1 MPLLLSNDDAAQLLT
16 LQESVEALR
25 EAVGE
30 WAQGDAAAIPRHNF
44 FVPAAQK
51 DHFFQFGIMSGGSKN
66 KHLYCL
72 RIMADVLHYNR
83 QGDLLTRE
91 KYAIEP
97 GTYCGLLFLFSTDN
111 AEPLAIMPDGLIQ
124 HMRVAGETA
133 VGVDLLANKDA
144 TTIGMLGSGGMARS
158 FAQAISVVRDIKR
171 INVFSPT
178 KDHREKYAKEMAGE
192 LGIEVVAVA
201 GPDHAVQHADIV
213 CLCTDSLLPVFST
226 DWLEP
231 GMLVCSVGGGGGAG
245 DVSGDKSR
253 FAGDFGISTDDLASV
268 ENRGGGYMIGYS
280 YYAGSEEDF
289 AGIPPEAWRRADQAG
304 RTAATRLLDVIA
316 GRAPGRVNAS
326 DALHLSGGGYTSV
339 GFAALAGVVY
349 RNAKERGLGQDLP
362 LEWFV
367 QKIRD

>member
-16 LQESVEALR
+16 LKESVAALR
-25 EAVGE
+25 EAVAE
-30 WAQGDAAAIPRHNF
+30 WAAGDAAAIPRHNF
-44 FVPAAQK
+44 FVPAGEQGQY
-51 DHFFQFGIMSGGSKN
+51 FQFGIMSGGSKN
-66 KHLYCL
+66 QHLYCL
-72 RIMADVLHYNR
+72 RIMDDILHYER

-97 GTYCGLLFLFSTDN
+97 GTYCGLLLLFSTDN

-133 VGVDLLANKDA
+133 VGVDTLANPDA
-144 TTIGMLGSGGMARS
+144 ATIGMLGSGGMARS

-178 KDHREKYAKEMAGE
+178 KEHRDEYAKEMSEE

-201 GPDHAVQHADIV
+201 GPERAVNHADIV
-213 CLCTDSLLPVFST
+213 CICTDSLKPVFST
-226 DWLEP
+226 DWIEP

-245 DVSGDKSR
+245 DVSGDKSK
-253 FAGDFGISTDDLASV
+253 FAGDFAISTDDLTSV
-268 ENRGGGYMIGYS
+268 EGRGGGYMIGYS
-280 YYAGSEEDF
+280 YYAGSKDDF
-289 AGIPPEAWRRADQAG
+289 AGIPPEAWRRPDQ
-304 RTAATRLLDVIA
+304 RSTETRRVLDVIA
-316 GRAPGRVNAS
+316 GRTPGRVNRE
-326 DALHLSGGGYTSV
+326 DALHLFGGGYTSV

-349 RNAKERGLGQDLP
+349 HNAKEHGLGQNLP